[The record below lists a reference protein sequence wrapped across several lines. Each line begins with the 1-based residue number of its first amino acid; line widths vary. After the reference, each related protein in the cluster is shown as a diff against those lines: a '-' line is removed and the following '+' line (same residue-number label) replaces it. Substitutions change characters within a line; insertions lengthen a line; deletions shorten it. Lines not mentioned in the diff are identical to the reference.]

1 LWSYRQAF
9 ASSGQA
15 ERVETLA
22 AAARQAFPE
31 SPMRFDQTFT
41 QTAGRTPVVAPL
53 PSARSLGLTSRLIMA
68 WLVVVALSLLGMLV
82 RLARGEK
89 PISWES
95 AMWLIAILLVGPVA
109 LAAHWIDKRSGDR
122 VPMARAA
129 CAALFAVAGYAVAWT
144 LAVTLLLRGDA
155 DPNPLATLGATIV
168 LPILVG
174 LLAVRSPLLARS
186 RGGTYRSATR
196 RGILAEVITWALGLA
211 VFFPLTLYVDNRW
224 LSMIPHPTS
233 PYFGAMISVIALVG
247 LLVLLPLHLLMDR
260 RGFTVWPSPAGGS
273 GNAGLSLPTMRNSW
287 WLLLATLATM
297 IATIAIAASWFG
309 Q

>member
-1 LWSYRQAF
+1 
-9 ASSGQA
+9 
-15 ERVETLA
+15 
-22 AAARQAFPE
+22 
-31 SPMRFDQTFT
+31 
-41 QTAGRTPVVAPL
+41 
-53 PSARSLGLTSRLIMA
+53 
-68 WLVVVALSLLGMLV
+68 
-82 RLARGEK
+82 
-89 PISWES
+89 
-95 AMWLIAILLVGPVA
+95 
-109 LAAHWIDKRSGDR
+109 
-122 VPMARAA
+122 MARAA